1 MKANA
6 FNTGAIKPFSTVD
19 FSVMGQTYST
29 SVYGQTSSADTA
41 LLIPVAETLC
51 LDARETKSMTEA
63 IQKLPGTTEALHMI
77 IGASHSMGQ
86 VIHAIL
92 NLSNT
97 TIDTLYIARCHAKI
111 IAAKL
116 HNGQTITAEGSAN
129 TRSCKTIENVT
140 LYGSPDVYSF
150 HAGWMDALFLGAK

>member
-77 IGASHSMGQ
+77 IGRGQ
-86 VIHAIL
+86 RWGKAITAIL
-92 NLSNT
+92 NLSNPPT
-97 TIDTLYIARCHAKI
+97 TTFTFPA
-111 IAAKL
+111 
-116 HNGQTITAEGSAN
+116 
-129 TRSCKTIENVT
+129 
-140 LYGSPDVYSF
+140 
-150 HAGWMDALFLGAK
+150 